1 MAAERDAAYTPMIAT
16 HDQGQAP
23 QQGGWLPAAYGKG
36 HHTCFAYAFHRQ
48 LAYAL
53 PGTYRILANL
63 LSLGK

>member
-1 MAAERDAAYTPMIAT
+1 MIAT